1 MMRDAERY
9 EKIFSGTK
17 PVADNLKIDLL
28 KLQPWV
34 DEFVPNAGAIESV
47 EQFKGGQ
54 SNPTYKIITKN
65 KNLVLR
71 RKPPGKLLPSAHAV
85 DREYKVIT
93 ALYNTDVPVPK
104 TYGLCEDEDVAG
116 TTFFMMDCLDGDIY
130 WDPMLPSLS
139 KEKRIK
145 VYKNKN
151 KTLAALHS
159 IDYQK
164 IGLQDYGKPGNYV
177 ARQVSRWSKQYRA
190 SETDNIDA
198 MNNLIE
204 WLPKNIPDDDE
215 TSIVHGDYRLDNMI
229 MRDQEVIGV
238 LDWELSTLGHP
249 IADFCYHCLT
259 WRTENVFYDFPKLKE
274 LGVPNEIEY
283 RDMYS
288 EMTGKD
294 LSKNWEFYMAFSL
307 FKVAAI
313 CQGILGR
320 VRDGTA
326 ASKHAEDRGLKVYP
340 LSEGAWSIIENNLK

>member
-1 MMRDAERY
+1 MIHDHHKY
-9 EKIFSGTK
+9 EKVFSGTK
-17 PVADNLKIDLL
+17 EVAENLKIDAK
-28 KLQPWV
+28 KLQPWI
-34 DEFVPNAGAIESV
+34 DAHVPNAGAIKTI

-54 SNPTYKIITKN
+54 SNPTYKIITEGKE
-65 KNLVLR
+65 LVLR

-85 DREYKVIT
+85 DREYRVMT
-93 ALYNTDVPVPK
+93 ALGKTEVPVPK

-116 TTFFMMDCLDGDIY
+116 TAFFVMDCLDGDIY
-130 WDPMLPSLS
+130 WHPLLPSLS
-139 KEKRIK
+139 KEQRIK
-145 VYKNKN
+145 VYQNKN

-159 IDYQK
+159 VDYKK
-164 IGLQDYGKPGNYV
+164 IGLEGYGKPGNYV
-177 ARQVSRWSKQYRA
+177 ARQVSRWSKQYLA
-190 SETDNIDA
+190 SETDNIEE

-204 WLPKNIPDDDE
+204 WLPNNIPDDDE

-229 MRDQEVIGV
+229 MKNQEVIGV

-259 WRTENVFYDFPKLKE
+259 WRTEPMYYDHAKLKE
-274 LGVPNEIEY
+274 IGIPNEMEY

-288 EMTGKD
+288 EITGKD
-294 LSKNWEFYMAFSL
+294 LSANWEFYMAFSI

-326 ASKHAEDRGLKVYP
+326 ASDFAVEMGKRAKIY
-340 LSEGAWSIIENNLK
+340 ANLGWEKAKRIT